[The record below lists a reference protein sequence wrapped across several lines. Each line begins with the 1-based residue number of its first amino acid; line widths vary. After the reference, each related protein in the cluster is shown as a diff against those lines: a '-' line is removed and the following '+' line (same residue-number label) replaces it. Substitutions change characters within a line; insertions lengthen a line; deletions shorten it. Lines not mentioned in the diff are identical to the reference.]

1 MLPVSAAPRLL
12 GVDLVRT
19 LAFLCIAIYHAYATF
34 IYVAYDPSAWLGTA
48 MPLIHALPRAL
59 PFSGFTIVAIY
70 AFLAGA
76 RARPISL
83 RRPLLVVLPGLALLF
98 LAYSDLAARELF
110 WEWDIYHYLL
120 VALASLLVLSR
131 NARLTYA
138 FGALGAALL
147 LLPLW
152 EWIPARELPLV
163 LAHALVGVCDSEGRG
178 GWFLLPWIGLPW
190 AFLAMGRLLHARPS
204 LRPAELAAWAP
215 PLLAGMLTWGA
226 YWGVDIGPGFYCFIF
241 RQPPLIFWGHF
252 LWIAFALRLAADP
265 RVQAGLERAA
275 PARWLGGL
283 AINRRF
289 GLAYL
294 AHLALLW
301 AGESWLKQ
309 ALGARPSFYLYVLL
323 LLPATELATRALMR
337 AYAPWRKPS

>member
-1 MLPVSAAPRLL
+1 MLPVSARLL

-19 LAFLCIAIYHAYATF
+19 VSFLCIAIYHAYATF
-34 IYVAYDPSAWLGTA
+34 IYVPYQASAWLGTA

-59 PFSGFTIVAIY
+59 PFSGFTVVAIFS
-70 AFLAGA
+70 FLAGL

-83 RRPLLVVLPGLALLF
+83 RRPLLVVLPGLVLLF

-110 WEWDIYHYLL
+110 WEWDIYHFLL

-131 NARLTYA
+131 SAQLTYA
-138 FGALGAALL
+138 FGALGAILL

-152 EWIPARELPLV
+152 DWIPAEGLPLV
-163 LAHALVGVCDSEGRG
+163 LAHALVGICDTEGRG

-190 AFLAMGRLLHARPS
+190 AFLAMGRLLGARPP
-204 LRPAELAAWAP
+204 LRRAELAAWAL
-215 PLLAGMLTWGA
+215 PLLAGTLTWGA

-241 RQPPLIFWGHF
+241 RQPPHVFWGHF
-252 LWIAFALRLAADP
+252 LWITFALRLAADP
-265 RVQAGLERAA
+265 RVQARLERMPLAL
-275 PARWLGGL
+275 WLGSL

-301 AGESWLKQ
+301 AGESWLKPG
-309 ALGARPSFYLYVLL
+309 LGPRPAFYLYVLL
-323 LLPATELATRALMR
+323 LLPVTELGTRALER
-337 AYAPWRKPS
+337 AYAAGRRLS